1 MWVIFSSYTDTNKLS
16 SSRKT
21 HTDIPRND
29 VYQIFEHFLALSR
42 WYVKLIIKD
51 SYMNMKSKGLA
62 RVLVH
67 SINYFFIIGV
77 TFKRLL
83 EWTDVRLDSN

>member
-1 MWVIFSSYTDTNKLS
+1 MWVIFTQSTDANRLN

-21 HTDIPRND
+21 HIDISRND
-29 VYQIFEHFLALSR
+29 VYQLLEHFLALSR
-42 WYVKLIIKD
+42 CYIKLINKD
-51 SYMNMKSKGLA
+51 AYMNIKSKGLA

-67 SINYFFIIGV
+67 SMNYFFFIIGV

-83 EWTDVRLDSN
+83 E

>member
-1 MWVIFSSYTDTNKLS
+1 
-16 SSRKT
+16 
-21 HTDIPRND
+21 
-29 VYQIFEHFLALSR
+29 
-42 WYVKLIIKD
+42 
-51 SYMNMKSKGLA
+51 MNIKSKGLA

-83 EWTDVRLDSN
+83 EWTDVRLDSNQDGIKEVSFIITRETTGRIDDTMIYK